1 MYKVQ
6 YTLSCLRYSIE
17 LYRVDSQGELA
28 MEVLRIVVRRV
39 NEVSSLLKRI
49 NKAWNKKC
57 KKWKNCS

>member
-17 LYRVDSQGELA
+17 LYRVEPQGELA
-28 MEVLRIVVRRV
+28 IEALRIVVRRV

-49 NKAWNKKC
+49 KTWNKKC
-57 KKWKNCS
+57 KKW